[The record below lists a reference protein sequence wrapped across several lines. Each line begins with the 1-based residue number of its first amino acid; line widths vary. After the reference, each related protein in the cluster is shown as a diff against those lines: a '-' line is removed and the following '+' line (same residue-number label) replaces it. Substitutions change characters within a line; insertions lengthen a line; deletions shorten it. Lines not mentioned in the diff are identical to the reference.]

1 LSAGIDPTTPA
12 LHCAISNLG
21 LLMMNSG
28 DAITG
33 NLSDCNTG
41 GKRDMAELLSTT

>member
-1 LSAGIDPTTPA
+1 
-12 LHCAISNLG
+12 LG

-28 DAITG
+28 DAMTG

-41 GKRDMAELLSTT
+41 GKRDISGP